1 MGFFSAKN
9 NVLEPQDCVQL
20 LPAVTEKKL
29 ILVGG
34 KGGVGKTTCASA
46 LAVQLAASGK
56 RVLIISTD
64 PAHSLGDAFD
74 MPIGNKIVTV
84 VTNLDALEIDPDMEV
99 SAHVSRIISQTKQFV
114 HPQMYTEVERQ
125 LRNSAQSPG
134 AQEAA
139 LLERMCREIDEGY
152 AKYDTLIFDTAPT
165 GHTLRLLSL
174 PEAMAAWTQG
184 MLKHDKKSQEL
195 SSVLA
200 HLAPKAGKD
209 IDNPLADPQELA
221 TAQMNERSKGITE
234 TLLNRQR
241 LFQRTRRIL
250 KDSKQT
256 ALLFVLTPEKLP
268 ILETERAVSALLKE
282 QLPIAGLIVNRVLP
296 ASANGTFLAQRR
308 EQEQQRLAEIHQLFA
323 ALPRFLVSLQPTDIQ
338 GMHALTELFSPFP
351 QDSN

>member
-1 MGFFSAKN
+1 MGLFKNTDATATQPISALCKSI
-9 NVLEPQDCVQL
+9 QQ
-20 LPAVTEKKL
+20 KKL

-34 KGGVGKTTCASA
+34 KGGVGKTTCSSA
-46 LAVQLAASGK
+46 LAVQLAALGK

-64 PAHSLGDAFD
+64 PAHSLGDALD
-74 MPIGNKIVTV
+74 TSVGNTIVTV
-84 VTNLDALEIDPDMEV
+84 APNLDALEIDPDAEV
-99 SAHVSRIISQTKQFV
+99 SAHISRIIRQTKQFV
-114 HPQMYTEVERQ
+114 HPQMYAEVERQ
-125 LRNSAQSPG
+125 LRNSAESPG

-152 AKYDTLIFDTAPT
+152 EKYDTLIFDTAPT

-195 SSVLA
+195 SGVLA

-250 KDSKQT
+250 KDSEQT

-268 ILETERAVSALLKE
+268 ILETERAIKTLLKE
-282 QLPIAGLIVNRVLP
+282 KLPVAGLLVNRVLP
-296 ASANGTFLAQRR
+296 ATADGDFLAQRR
-308 EQEQQRLAEIHQLFA
+308 EQEQQRLQEIQHLFA
-323 ALPRFLVSLQPTDIQ
+323 MLPRYIIPLQPTDIQ
-338 GMHALTELFSPFP
+338 GLSSLQALFLAT
-351 QDSN
+351 SN